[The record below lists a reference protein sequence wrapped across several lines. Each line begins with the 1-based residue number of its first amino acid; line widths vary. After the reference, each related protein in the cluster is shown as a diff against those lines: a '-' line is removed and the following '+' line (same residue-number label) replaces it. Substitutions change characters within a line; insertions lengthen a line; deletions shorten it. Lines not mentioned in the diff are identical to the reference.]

1 MRIIILSLLIF
12 AAISCKSQTIFPIYQ
27 NGSADKKNNF
37 YYKDTENFQD
47 QYVGTWL
54 FDDDTTYLKVKFIK
68 KLRFLETRPGITFYR
83 DYLIGEYEYKVNGV
97 TVVNTLNNI
106 NVNHSDIHMYNM
118 YSLMRYKINQFPE
131 CVGCDVTKR
140 LVMVFQELS
149 SRNPDWAAGAY
160 FIIRRVM
167 EVGVEKLKVQFIMK
181 DSASGIPAGLGDNYQ
196 GFSLPFG
203 EYTLARE

>member
-1 MRIIILSLLIF
+1 MKNLILNLLIF
-12 AAISCKSQTIFPIYQ
+12 SAISCKSQTIFPIYQ
-27 NGSADKKNNF
+27 IGSADKRNNF

-47 QYVGTWL
+47 QYVGEWL
-54 FDDDTTYLKVKFIK
+54 FNDGTTYLKVKFIK
-68 KLRFLETRPGITFYR
+68 KPRFMETRRGATFYR
-83 DYLIGEYEYKVNGV
+83 DFLIGEYEYKVNDI

-106 NVNHSDIHMYNM
+106 DVNHSDIHMYNM

-140 LVMVFQELS
+140 LVMVFQELT
-149 SRNPDWAAGAY
+149 SRNPDWAAGAH

-167 EVGVEKLKVQFIMK
+167 EGGVEKLKVQFIMK
-181 DSASGIPAGLGDNYQ
+181 DSASGIPAGLGDEYK

-203 EYTLARE
+203 EYTLTRV

>member
-1 MRIIILSLLIF
+1 MRKIILSLLIF
-12 AAISCKSQTIFPIYQ
+12 TSISCKSQTIFPIYQ
-27 NGSADKKNNF
+27 IGSGDKKNNF

-47 QYVGTWL
+47 QYVGSWL
-54 FDDDTTYLKVKFIK
+54 FNDGTTYLKVKFIK
-68 KLRFLETRPGITFYR
+68 KLRFLETRPGVTFYR

-106 NVNHSDIHMYNM
+106 NNNHSDIHKYNM

-140 LVMVFQELS
+140 LVMVFQELP
-149 SRNPDWAAGAY
+149 SRNPDWAAGAH

-167 EVGVEKLKVQFIMK
+167 EGGVEKLRVQFIMT
-181 DSASGIPAGLGDNYQ
+181 DPASGIPAGLGDDYQ

-203 EYTLARE
+203 EYTLVRE